1 MNILF
6 VNMPFSYLWPS
17 LGVSLL
23 KGNLERLGHR
33 ARVEY
38 LNLRFTKYIGEH
50 GYDVIAANQW
60 PSQLL
65 VGEWVFSHCLF
76 PDHGG
81 DGSRY
86 LELVGREY
94 PNDFSPQMLE
104 LLWRSRA
111 AAGPYLD
118 ECFAAVDWGSYDLVG
133 FTTTFHQNI
142 ASLAL
147 AARIKDRFPHVRIA
161 FGGANCEDVM
171 GLQLHRSFPFVD
183 FVCSGESDLSFP
195 ALVRSLAEGDD
206 GHNIPGIISRRNG
219 VSVTSSLTPER
230 VQHMDDLPYPIF
242 DDFFEQHR
250 QLGIETEPLLPVETS
265 RGCWWGEKQHCTFCG
280 LNGLAMTFR
289 AKSPKRAR
297 EEICELAHRH
307 RVSKVHTVDNI
318 LDMGYFKHMLP
329 DLRDQHLD
337 LHIFFEVKS
346 NLSREQV
353 KLLRDA
359 GVNAIQPGI
368 ESLSSDVLR
377 LMRKGCSALQ
387 NVQLLK
393 WCKEFGMGCS
403 WNLLYGF
410 PGEDPGSY
418 EAMAGLIE
426 SLYHLEPPDIYSPI
440 RLDRFSP
447 YFTKPDALGVR
458 NVRPNRWY
466 RHVYDLSEDELANLA
481 YYFDFDYADGRNPD
495 AYTDDVRAA
504 VRNWRASSGKRLLLY
519 TDEGDRLVIWDFRP
533 NAVQTTTLLSEAER
547 AVYLLCDQN
556 QSLAAIQAV
565 ARPLGLTDADT
576 AALLQRLVSLRLMA
590 TADGRYLS
598 LAIPMPQRD
607 AGQAV
612 VSRLT
617 RDLATELFAVSA
629 PAFGEGRP

>member
-1 MNILF
+1 
-6 VNMPFSYLWPS
+6 
-17 LGVSLL
+17 
-23 KGNLERLGHR
+23 
-33 ARVEY
+33 
-38 LNLRFTKYIGEH
+38 
-50 GYDVIAANQW
+50 
-60 PSQLL
+60 
-65 VGEWVFSHCLF
+65 
-76 PDHGG
+76 
-81 DGSRY
+81 
-86 LELVGREY
+86 
-94 PNDFSPQMLE
+94 
-104 LLWRSRA
+104 
-111 AAGPYLD
+111 
-118 ECFAAVDWGSYDLVG
+118 
-133 FTTTFHQNI
+133 
-142 ASLAL
+142 
-147 AARIKDRFPHVRIA
+147 
-161 FGGANCEDVM
+161 
-171 GLQLHRSFPFVD
+171 
-183 FVCSGESDLSFP
+183 
-195 ALVRSLAEGDD
+195 
-206 GHNIPGIISRRNG
+206 
-219 VSVTSSLTPER
+219 
-230 VQHMDDLPYPIF
+230 
-242 DDFFEQHR
+242 
-250 QLGIETEPLLPVETS
+250 
-265 RGCWWGEKQHCTFCG
+265 
-280 LNGLAMTFR
+280 MTFR

-393 WCKEFGMGCS
+393 WCKEFGMACS

-410 PGEDPGSY
+410 PGEDAGSY

-481 YYFDFDYADGRNPD
+481 YYFDFDYADGRHPD
-495 AYTDDVRAA
+495 AYTGDVRAA

-533 NAVQTTTLLSEAER
+533 NAVQTTTLLADAER

-556 QSLAAIQAV
+556 QSLAAIQAL
-565 ARPLGLTDADT
+565 ARTLGLTDADT

-617 RDLATELFAVSA
+617 RDLATEVFAVGA
-629 PAFGEGRP
+629 PGFREDCP